1 MVRQQP
7 HDADWDAADA
17 RYNMVRWFV
26 NPRRVYAQGP
36 SRANPLTGELFNASI
51 RFSADFPRSMFREYE
66 EFRGPRIRR
75 RRPCAGAGIKG
86 GTIGGDSATTRKA
99 LRTRP
104 PFRVTCWPSGGE
116 IDLAGK
122 GGQKFIND
130 YLTMIAAH
138 EMGHTLGLRH
148 NFKASTLH
156 PTDRLQD
163 KEAVKDLSSSV
174 MDYLPPNIAPEG
186 EKQGHYFPTTLGPY
200 DKWAIEYAY
209 KPIDA
214 ESPEAERAELD
225 KIAAK
230 VADPRVAYGTDEDAF
245 GAPRG
250 IDPTVNRWGPGRRS
264 TGFPRESYRPC
275 ERTLAKNGGRVRD
288 SGKAVPET
296 AEGVRDRA

>member
-1 MVRQQP
+1 MDPVSDAGGPVPAQDQRRDYWRGFCDYAEGVAHQAAFSGNLLAVR
-7 HDADWDAADA
+7 
-17 RYNMVRWFV
+17 
-26 NPRRVYAQGP
+26 
-36 SRANPLTGELFNASI
+36 
-51 RFSADFPRSMFREYE
+51 
-66 EFRGPRIRR
+66 
-75 RRPCAGAGIKG
+75 
-86 GTIGGDSATTRKA
+86 
-99 LRTRP
+99 
-104 PFRVTCWPSGGE
+104 GE

-174 MDYLPPNIAPEG
+174 MDYLPPISRLR
-186 EKQGHYFPTTLGPY
+186 EKSRGTTFPRHWVPTTNGRSNTRTSPS
-200 DKWAIEYAY
+200 
-209 KPIDA
+209 DA

-250 IDPTVNRWGPGRRS
+250 IDPTVNRWDLGAES

-296 AEGVRDRA
+296 AGGCSDRA